1 MSTMRSVE
9 LSQMQYEMLAD
20 KITKTLSGPF
30 SVYIKFGDDLLNVFG
45 ELHVNNHVDYRD
57 GNIITDE
64 CWLSEVRSII
74 ETDDDEEEVIIDESK
89 LEELVKLNMN

>member
-1 MSTMRSVE
+1 MNTMRRIE
-9 LSQMQYEMLAD
+9 LSELQYEKMAD
-20 KITKTLSGPF
+20 KITKTLGGPF
-30 SVYIKFGDDLLNVFG
+30 SVYIKYGDDLLNVFG